1 MLRALEGRW
10 SGLWGA
16 KGNDD
21 LELANRR
28 QKAGSDHSLVRPGES
43 AICPVRAQPSAEI
56 VRVECES
63 AIFEIT
69 TQPSAEIVCVEGAKC
84 RYGTKRDALELLP
97 SWAVCSPDFQEAFG
111 RLDAHC
117 VEREAAAKRVWK
129 DLVGHGGFSIQR
141 WLPDESQSDP
151 HTEAWRGTPPSWAL
165 SVLQPVISALPQ
177 LKDFELRL
185 QQPVRED
192 ANEIWL
198 GAVPTDLSRPKE
210 LRVQRSPPLVEVY
223 NILEHGRHFYRT
235 MVFSSDTAWS
245 FHVPSS
251 GQRLLRNAGASVW
264 SVAAGDVVV
273 GAGTC
278 TSSVIVLH
286 DSQMHLPRRFLR
298 GILPDA
304 LLQPYRFWRCCG
316 PLPGGAGQIEGEE
329 VAPRDEATRLRIQL
343 TKMGSA
349 KVERLKIEAGD
360 AA

>member
-1 MLRALEGRW
+1 MLQSRGACGPVATALTMVDSFQG
-10 SGLWGA
+10 
-16 KGNDD
+16 
-21 LELANRR
+21 R
-28 QKAGSDHSLVRPGES
+28 QKAGSDHSLVRPDRYRCAPGK
-43 AICPVRAQPSAEI
+43 PVFERSQNVGFCDWPEAFPEW
-56 VRVECES
+56 
-63 AIFEIT
+63 IFRT
-69 TQPSAEIVCVEGAKC
+69 VQGGAGG
-84 RYGTKRDALELLP
+84 RQVSVNLGQYGTKRDALELLP

-223 NILEHGRHFYRT
+223 NILEHGRHFYSCFGFQTGRE
-235 MVFSSDTAWS
+235 
-245 FHVPSS
+245 S
-251 GQRLLRNAGASVW
+251 GNQKG
-264 SVAAGDVVV
+264 
-273 GAGTC
+273 
-278 TSSVIVLH
+278 VL
-286 DSQMHLPRRFLR
+286 F
-298 GILPDA
+298 
-304 LLQPYRFWRCCG
+304 
-316 PLPGGAGQIEGEE
+316 PLF
-329 VAPRDEATRLRIQL
+329 
-343 TKMGSA
+343 
-349 KVERLKIEAGD
+349 
-360 AA
+360 